1 MDKKNSIKI
10 TIPGNIRSKKNSK
23 QVCMIGGKNA
33 PRRPMILP
41 SKAYK
46 QWEKAARAAVLEQ
59 IEGMAGMPTMEDV
72 EVKAVAYCKGRLPDL
87 SGMLESVGDCLEGII
102 WADDRQIKSWDG
114 SRVVRDK
121 ERQRVEV
128 EVVKIKGE

>member
-1 MDKKNSIKI
+1 MDKKNNSIKI

-23 QVCMIGGKNA
+23 QVCMIGGKNV

-59 IEGMAGMPTMEDV
+59 IEGMAGMPTMADV

-102 WADDRQIKSWDG
+102 WVDDRQIKSWDG

-128 EVVKIKGE
+128 EVVLI

>member
-1 MDKKNSIKI
+1 
-10 TIPGNIRSKKNSK
+10 
-23 QVCMIGGKNA
+23 MIGGKNV

-59 IEGMAGMPTMEDV
+59 VRDAGLSLPLTADV
-72 EVKAVAYCKGRLPDL
+72 WVKAVAYCKGRLPDL

-102 WADDRQIKSWDG
+102 WADDMQIKSWDG

-128 EVVKIKGE
+128 EIAEIKGR